1 MIKHYKL
8 KEFIMKTLI
17 LFAHTFWENSKVNKA
32 LLESLKDSNHI
43 KIHNLTTTYPD
54 GKIDAEA
61 EKALLKEADTIIFQF
76 PLFWFSTPSLLKEW
90 QDRVM
95 TGILY
100 GNEPKLLN
108 GKKFGIITTL
118 GGAESSYDGHH
129 GATIKEILLP
139 IYHSFKYL
147 GLQEKEPFCIFSANA
162 ANLPL
167 QEYKKYLVS

>member
-1 MIKHYKL
+1 
-8 KEFIMKTLI
+8 MKTLI

-54 GKIDAEA
+54 GNIDAEA
-61 EKALLKEADTIIFQF
+61 EKALLKEADT
-76 PLFWFSTPSLLKEW
+76 KEW

-167 QEYKKYLVS
+167 QEYKKYLDS